1 MKISQ
6 YKFNQKGLDFAYT
19 FLIKILKLF
28 KKLPNDTRVNVE
40 LLLEMYDIFVV
51 YEIGPI
57 MKKVMNFI
65 NENYKRLVYEEKIQ
79 FIAAILEKYLSSFT
93 AYKELK

>member
-40 LLLEMYDIFVV
+40 LLLEMFDIFVV

-57 MKKVMNFI
+57 MKKVMTFI
-65 NENYKRLVYEEKIQ
+65 NENYKRLVYEEKI
-79 FIAAILEKYLSSFT
+79 
-93 AYKELK
+93 

>member
-19 FLIKILKLF
+19 FLIKILKFF
-28 KKLPNDTRVNVE
+28 KRLPHDTKVDVD
-40 LLLEMYDIFVV
+40 LLLEMFDIFVV

-65 NENYKRLVYEEKIQ
+65 NENYKRLVYK
-79 FIAAILEKYLSSFT
+79 
-93 AYKELK
+93 

>member
-28 KKLPNDTRVNVE
+28 KKLPNETRV
-40 LLLEMYDIFVV
+40 
-51 YEIGPI
+51 
-57 MKKVMNFI
+57 
-65 NENYKRLVYEEKIQ
+65 
-79 FIAAILEKYLSSFT
+79 
-93 AYKELK
+93 